1 LPWQAA
7 YLEGPEIAVSEPLP
21 KPWTVEDF
29 LEWEA
34 QQPERYEFIDGR
46 ILGMVGGSAA
56 HATIKDNITQAL
68 RSRLRGTPCRAFSE
82 SLKVVTGIASHY
94 PDVVVT
100 CVPVQPSDDQIR
112 EPVVVVEVLSRT
124 TADRDRSA
132 KWVGYQDILSLQ
144 HYVLIAQDR
153 RRVELFTR
161 ADDGWHLRNIRT
173 LRGKVEL
180 SAISVELT
188 LDEIYEDSGV

>member
-1 LPWQAA
+1 MT
-7 YLEGPEIAVSEPLP
+7 EPLP
-21 KPWTVEDF
+21 QPWTVEDF

-56 HATIKDNITQAL
+56 HATIKGNVFAVL
-68 RSRLRGTPCRAFSE
+68 RARLQRGPCRVFVA
-82 SLKVVTGIASHY
+82 SLKVVTDFASHY

-100 CVPVQPSDDQIR
+100 CVPVPPADDQIR

-124 TADRDRSA
+124 TADHDRSA
-132 KWVGYQDILSLQ
+132 KWVGYQDIPSLQ
-144 HYVLIAQDR
+144 HYVLVAQDR

-161 ADDGWHLRNIRT
+161 ADDGWHLRIIRS

-180 SAISVELT
+180 SAISTELT

>member
-1 LPWQAA
+1 M
-7 YLEGPEIAVSEPLP
+7 SEPLP

-34 QQPERYEFIDGR
+34 QQPERYEFIDGL

-56 HATIKDNITQAL
+56 HATSKGNVFAAL
-68 RSRLRGTPCRAFSE
+68 RARLQESPCRAFVE
-82 SLKVVTGIASHY
+82 SLKVVTDVASHS

-100 CVPVQPSDDQIR
+100 CAPVQPTDDRIA
-112 EPVVVVEVLSRT
+112 EPVVVEVLSRT

-132 KWVGYQDILSLQ
+132 KWVGYQDIPSLQ
-144 HYVLIAQDR
+144 HYLLVAQDR

-161 ADDGWHLRNIRT
+161 TGETWNLMVVRPPRAR
-173 LRGKVEL
+173 VAL
-180 SAISVELT
+180 SAIGIELT
-188 LDEIYEDSGV
+188 LDEIYEDSGA

>member
-1 LPWQAA
+1 MT
-7 YLEGPEIAVSEPLP
+7 EPLP

-56 HATIKDNITQAL
+56 HATIKGNVFA
-68 RSRLRGTPCRAFSE
+68 RLRTRLQGGPCRVFVE
-82 SLKVVTGIASHY
+82 SLKVVTDVASHY

-100 CVPVQPSDDQIR
+100 CSPVQPSDDQIR

-132 KWVGYQDILSLQ
+132 KWVGYQDIPSLQ
-144 HYVLIAQDR
+144 HYVLVAQESR
-153 RRVELFTR
+153 RAELFTR
-161 ADDGWHLRNIRT
+161 ADDGWHLRIIRPP
-173 LRGKVEL
+173 RGKVEL
-180 SAISVELT
+180 SAIGVEMT
-188 LDEIYEDSGV
+188 LDEIYEDSGA

>member
-1 LPWQAA
+1 MT
-7 YLEGPEIAVSEPLP
+7 EPLP

-29 LEWEA
+29 VEWEA

-56 HATIKDNITQAL
+56 HATIKGNVFA
-68 RSRLRGTPCRAFSE
+68 RLRARLQGGPCRVFVE
-82 SLKVVTGIASHY
+82 SLKVVTDVASHY

-100 CVPVQPSDDQIR
+100 CVPVRPSDDQIS

-132 KWVGYQDILSLQ
+132 KWVGYQDIPSLQ

-161 ADDGWHLRNIRT
+161 ADDGWHLRIIRPPPV
-173 LRGKVEL
+173 KVEL
-180 SAISVELT
+180 SAIGVGLN